1 MSLAKSFEKITT
13 MTTATALSA
22 TVYNPA
28 TGGFY
33 PESLTN
39 GALTSGTSWTGADD
53 LDSSANT
60 TVYTHSGGTGT
71 YTQASSAMAR
81 PGKSG
86 AKYKFTYTVSAPEN
100 AAPTIS
106 IPATF
111 ASVAT
116 ALTGLDTAGTYSVD
130 FNAAVTPADF
140 VLSGT
145 SAATGTVT
153 LDTFSLLEYNKDDRQ
168 VKRAVVSVE
177 TAAVNFTIDGTT
189 PSVTSGINC
198 GHLLNVGDVLTLND
212 INEIRNFRAI
222 NAVASSGAILKVT
235 YSVL

>member
-1 MSLAKSFEKITT
+1 MSFPKSFEKITT
-13 MTTATALSA
+13 MTAATALSA

-28 TGGFY
+28 TGYF

-39 GALTSGTSWTGADD
+39 GALTSGTSWTGAGDFA
-53 LDSSANT
+53 SSGNKA
-60 TVYTHSGGTGT
+60 VYTNSSKAGT

-86 AKYKFTYTVSAPEN
+86 ARVKLTYTVSSPTG
-100 AAPTIS
+100 AAIAIA

-116 ALTGLDTAGTYSVD
+116 SLTGLGVAGTYSVS
-130 FNAAVTPADF
+130 FNLAATPADF

-145 SAATGTVT
+145 SAATASVA
-153 LDTFSLLEYNKDDRQ
+153 LDTLSLLEYNEDYRQ
-168 VKRAVVSVE
+168 VKRAVISVE
-177 TAAVNFTIDGTT
+177 TAAVNFTIDGST

-198 GHLLNVGDVLTLND
+198 GHLLNVGDILTLND